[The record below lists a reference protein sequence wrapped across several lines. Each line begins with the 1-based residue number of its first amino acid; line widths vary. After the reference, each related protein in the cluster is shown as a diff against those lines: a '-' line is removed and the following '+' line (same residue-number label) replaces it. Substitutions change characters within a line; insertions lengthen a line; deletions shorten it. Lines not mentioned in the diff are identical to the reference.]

1 VSESASGSSPR
12 RPTLELERDG
22 EKIVLELL
30 GQSTVLG
37 ASPDADLA
45 LALPGLAPRHVRFE
59 REGERLF
66 AVALDAQHPL
76 RVQGVERREWLLRDG
91 DAVELGSLRLVFR
104 WAEARAQSAPAPA
117 SAALPPARAS
127 ASAPPSR
134 VSAVTEPAP
143 IARGGASSEP
153 RERRAPASTGW
164 PGPAKLF
171 LVLVAATALFV
182 AFRNRGTPPQDDLPP
197 ASKSYPGTEGLEPF
211 FYFSI
216 YPISERLD
224 EYPDAARL
232 IAQRCQDL
240 LASCED
246 PRTRVLAERA
256 LAKARARVSGSTWTF
271 AEMRYATEQAP
282 TGGRED
288 AYFRSEKRGV
298 LQAFLATNPSGADR
312 FVAEQ
317 KLKQLDS

>member
-1 VSESASGSSPR
+1 MSDSASGASPR

-22 EKIVLELL
+22 ERIVLELL
-30 GQSTVLG
+30 AQTTVLG
-37 ASPDADLA
+37 SSPDADLS

-91 DAVELGSLRLVFR
+91 DAVELGTLRLVFR
-104 WAEARAQSAPAPA
+104 WGEARAQSAPVPP
-117 SAALPPARAS
+117 SATLPPMRAS
-127 ASAPPSR
+127 ASAPPVR
-134 VSAVTEPAP
+134 ESAVPQPAP
-143 IARGGASSEP
+143 LARPSASSEP

-164 PGPAKLF
+164 PWPAKLF
-171 LVLVAATALFV
+171 LVLIAATALVV
-182 AFRNRGTPPQDDLPP
+182 AFRNRSTPPKDELPP
-197 ASKSYPGTEGLEPF
+197 ASKSYPGTDGLEPF
-211 FYFSI
+211 FYYSI

-224 EYPDAARL
+224 AFPEAARL

-256 LAKARARVSGSTWTF
+256 LAKARARVTGSTWTF
-271 AEMRYATEQAP
+271 DEMRYATEQAP
-282 TGGRED
+282 TGGRDE

-298 LQAFLATNPSGADR
+298 LQAFLATNPGGADR
-312 FVAEQ
+312 FVAEA

>member
-1 VSESASGSSPR
+1 MSDSASGASPR

-22 EKIVLELL
+22 ERIVLELL
-30 GQSTVLG
+30 AQTTVLG
-37 ASPDADLA
+37 SSPDADLS

-104 WAEARAQSAPAPA
+104 WAEAQAQRAVAPPPPVVPSARPSVAPARVAPT
-117 SAALPPARAS
+117 ALPTVPLARES
-127 ASAPPSR
+127 
-134 VSAVTEPAP
+134 
-143 IARGGASSEP
+143 ASSEP

-164 PGPAKLF
+164 PWPAKLF
-171 LVLVAATALFV
+171 LVLIAATALVV
-182 AFRNRGTPPQDDLPP
+182 AFRNRSTPPKDELPP
-197 ASKSYPGTEGLEPF
+197 ASKSYPGTDGLEPF
-211 FYFSI
+211 FYYAI

-224 EYPDAARL
+224 AFPEAARL

-256 LAKARARVSGSTWTF
+256 LAKARARVTGSTWTF
-271 AEMRYATEQAP
+271 DEMRYATENAP
-282 TGGRED
+282 TGGRDE

-298 LQAFLATNPSGADR
+298 LQAFLATNPGGADR
-312 FVAEQ
+312 FVAEA

>member
-1 VSESASGSSPR
+1 MSESASGASPR

-22 EKIVLELL
+22 ERIVLELL
-30 GQSTVLG
+30 ARTTVLG
-37 ASPDADLA
+37 ASPDADLS
-45 LALPGLAPRHVRFE
+45 LALPGLAPLHVRFE

-66 AVALDAQHPL
+66 AVALDALHPL

-104 WAEARAQSAPAPA
+104 WAEAQAQRAVASSLPAA
-117 SAALPPARAS
+117 PPARPS
-127 ASAPPSR
+127 AAPAR
-134 VSAVTEPAP
+134 VAPAGLPAVSL
-143 IARGGASSEP
+143 AREGASGEP
-153 RERRAPASTGW
+153 RERRAPASAGW
-164 PGPAKLF
+164 PWPAKLF
-171 LVLVAATALFV
+171 LVLIAGMALFV
-182 AFRNRGTPPQDDLPP
+182 AFRNRGTPAKDALPP
-197 ASKSYPGTEGLEPF
+197 ASKSYPGTDGLEPF

-224 EYPDAARL
+224 EYPAAARL

-256 LAKARARVSGSTWTF
+256 LAKARARVTGSTWTF
-271 AEMRYATEQAP
+271 DEMRYATENAP
-282 TGGRED
+282 TGGRDE
-288 AYFRSEKRGV
+288 AYFRSEKRAIV
-298 LQAFLATNPSGADR
+298 QAFLATNPGGADR
-312 FVAEQ
+312 FVAEA